1 MKKSPEVGI
10 GICIMRAN
18 KILLGERK
26 NSHGAGEWSFPGG
39 HLEMNETW
47 EECAE
52 REVFEETA
60 LIIRNIRFAGVT
72 NDIFLSDHKHYIT
85 IFMLAE
91 YENGTAK
98 VNEPDRCDEW
108 KWFDWD
114 NLPEPLFL
122 PVRNLLKTGFAPAG
136 LEKE

>member
-10 GICIMRAN
+10 GICIVRAN
-18 KILLGERK
+18 KVLLGKRK
-26 NSHGAGEWSFPGG
+26 NSHGDGSWSFPGG

-52 REVFEETA
+52 REVLEETN
-60 LIIRNIRFAGVT
+60 LVIRNPRFAGVT
-72 NDIFLSDHKHYIT
+72 NDIFISDHQHYIT

-91 YENGTAK
+91 YENGTVK

>member
-10 GICIMRAN
+10 GICLVRDK
-18 KILLGERK
+18 KILLGRRL
-26 NSHGAGEWSFPGG
+26 NSHGKGTWSFPGG

-52 REVFEETA
+52 REVFEETD

-85 IFMLAE
+85 VFMIAD
-91 YENGTAK
+91 YEKGTLK
-98 VNEPDRCDEW
+98 VKEPEKCEEW
-108 KWFDWD
+108 HWFEWD
-114 NLPEPLFL
+114 KLPKPLFL
-122 PVRNLLKTGFAPAG
+122 PVRNLIESGFAPF
-136 LEKE
+136 KS